1 MTVVVEKFFALL
13 RIALSSSGEG
23 LSVFP
28 VCSEKE
34 WLELQNIAT
43 KQNSLGLTFKGISRL
58 PAEKRPPLG
67 LLHQWACEAELIKGH
82 NAMLNREAARLTDL
96 FVAQGR
102 HTAILKGPANA
113 RLYPDPFSRQGGD
126 IDIWVS
132 GGRDKVI
139 GLLGQLGLDYVRD
152 PKIIEAKHHVRLAR
166 SSQECDVEVHFS
178 PVSKSRNPFV
188 CSRLLHYLEDEIKN
202 TERVPEGFYVPSL
215 RFALVMQLSHIQ
227 KHFLHNGI
235 GLRQLT
241 DYFVLLQHS
250 TQEDRDEVASQLVRL
265 GLARTC
271 AALMW
276 TLGRVFG
283 LEHDRML
290 CKPDKRRGRWLLED
304 VLAGGNFGFYSKKG
318 ELGFLRGWIWKRWRS
333 IRFFAFDPVETA
345 WNEFYYWK
353 WFFRSIVSRI
363 KLRRLSLKG
372 LHG

>member
-1 MTVVVEKFFALL
+1 MTLVVEKFFTLL

-28 VCSEKE
+28 VCSEEE
-34 WLELQNIAT
+34 WLELQDIAT
-43 KQNSLGLTFKGISRL
+43 KQGLLGVAFVGISRL

-67 LLHQWACEAELIKGH
+67 LLHQWAGEAELIRGH
-82 NAMLNREAARLTDL
+82 NAMLNYEAARLTDL

-113 RLYPDPFSRQGGD
+113 RLYPNPFSRQCGD

-139 GLLGQLGLDYVRD
+139 GLLDQLGLDYVRD

-166 SSQECDVEVHFS
+166 SSQECNVEVHFI
-178 PVSKSRNPFV
+178 PVHGCKNPFA
-188 CSRLLHYLEDEIKN
+188 CPRLLHYLESEIEN
-202 TERVPEGFYVPSL
+202 VERVSEGFYVPSL

-250 TQEDRDEVASQLVRL
+250 TQEERNEVASQLARL

-276 TLGRVFG
+276 ALWRIFG
-283 LEHDRML
+283 LEYDRML
-290 CKPDKRRGRWLLED
+290 CKPDKMRGKWLLED
-304 VLAGGNFGFYSKKG
+304 VLAGGNFGFYSKK
-318 ELGFLRGWIWKRWRS
+318 EQLGILRGWIWKRWRS

-353 WFFRSIVSRI
+353 WFFISIVSRI

>member
-1 MTVVVEKFFALL
+1 MTLVVEKFFTLL

-28 VCSEKE
+28 VCGEE
-34 WLELQNIAT
+34 DWLELQDIAT
-43 KQNSLGLTFKGISRL
+43 KQGLLGVVFVGISRL

-67 LLHQWACEAELIKGH
+67 LLHQWAGEAELIRGH
-82 NAMLNREAARLTDL
+82 NAMLNYEAARLTDL

-113 RLYPDPFSRQGGD
+113 RLYQDPFSRQCGD

-139 GLLGQLGLDYVRD
+139 GLLDQLGLDYVRD
-152 PKIIEAKHHVRLAR
+152 PKIIEAKHHVRLVR

-178 PVSKSRNPFV
+178 PVHGCKNPLAR
-188 CSRLLHYLEDEIKN
+188 SRLLRYLEDEIQN
-202 TERVPEGFYVPSL
+202 AERVPEGFYVPSL
-215 RFALVMQLSHIQ
+215 RFALVMQLSHIL

-241 DYFVLLQHS
+241 DYFVLLLHS
-250 TQEDRDEVASQLVRL
+250 TQEERNEVASQLARL

-276 TLGRVFG
+276 ALWRIFG
-283 LEHDRML
+283 LEYDRML
-290 CKPDKRRGRWLLED
+290 CKPDKMRGKWLLED

-318 ELGFLRGWIWKRWRS
+318 QQGILRRWIWKRWRS
-333 IRFFAFDPVETA
+333 IRFFAFDPVEAA
-345 WNEFYYWK
+345 WDEFYYWS

-363 KLRRLSLKG
+363 RLRRLSLKG

>member
-1 MTVVVEKFFALL
+1 
-13 RIALSSSGEG
+13 
-23 LSVFP
+23 
-28 VCSEKE
+28 
-34 WLELQNIAT
+34 
-43 KQNSLGLTFKGISRL
+43 
-58 PAEKRPPLG
+58 
-67 LLHQWACEAELIKGH
+67 
-82 NAMLNREAARLTDL
+82 LTDL

-202 TERVPEGFYVPSL
+202 TERVPEGFYVPSH

-276 TLGRVFG
+276 ALWRVFG

-290 CKPDKRRGRWLLED
+290 CKPDKRRGKWLLED